1 MTSNVLPQLHEN
13 YSLRPTVEPT
23 DESIPPPNAA
33 RQRRR
38 SDSEYARHRAL
49 GSGSVR
55 RNGVVE
61 PDQPTPS
68 GGRSWLI
75 YVVGTNLSENHPALT
90 TPSLFTDNPTYE
102 DMILLS
108 SLLGPAKPPVATQA
122 DVNSAGG
129 LFRLVEY
136 DGSLVAESING
147 AGAIQIQ
154 DGERCLICL
163 SDYEVAEEVRELV
176 KCKHVFHR
184 DCIDQWLTTGRNS
197 CPLCRGEGVD
207 ETPSNSGPASADA
220 VPAPAPEGTAI

>member
-1 MTSNVLPQLHEN
+1 
-13 YSLRPTVEPT
+13 
-23 DESIPPPNAA
+23 
-33 RQRRR
+33 
-38 SDSEYARHRAL
+38 
-49 GSGSVR
+49 
-55 RNGVVE
+55 
-61 PDQPTPS
+61 
-68 GGRSWLI
+68 
-75 YVVGTNLSENHPALT
+75 
-90 TPSLFTDNPTYE
+90 
-102 DMILLS
+102 MILLS

-184 DCIDQWLTTGRNS
+184 DCIDQVRFFWFSL
-197 CPLCRGEGVD
+197 L
-207 ETPSNSGPASADA
+207 DA
-220 VPAPAPEGTAI
+220 VLLTDYISG

>member
-1 MTSNVLPQLHEN
+1 
-13 YSLRPTVEPT
+13 
-23 DESIPPPNAA
+23 
-33 RQRRR
+33 
-38 SDSEYARHRAL
+38 
-49 GSGSVR
+49 
-55 RNGVVE
+55 VVE
-61 PDQPTPS
+61 PDQPPPS

-108 SLLGPAKPPVATQA
+108 SLLGPAKPPVASQ
-122 DVNSAGG
+122 DDINSAGG

-136 DGSLVAESING
+136 SGSLVAESVHG

-163 SDYEVAEEVRELV
+163 SDYEVAEEVRELA

-184 DCIDQWLTTGRNS
+184 DCIDQVRCLLTYFMSTTLAN
-197 CPLCRGEGVD
+197 LD
-207 ETPSNSGPASADA
+207 IHSG
-220 VPAPAPEGTAI
+220 

>member
-1 MTSNVLPQLHEN
+1 MQPMAETLE
-13 YSLRPTVEPT
+13 EPMAFNT
-23 DESIPPPNAA
+23 A

-49 GSGSVR
+49 GSGAVR
-55 RNGVVE
+55 RNGMVE
-61 PDQPTPS
+61 PDQPPPS

-90 TPSLFTDNPTYE
+90 TPSLFTDARIPYSPLSGTWWLILLKQNPTYE

-108 SLLGPAKPPVATQA
+108 SLLGPAKPPVASQT

-136 DGSLVAESING
+136 AGSLVAEAVEG

-163 SDYEVAEEVRELV
+163 SDYEVAEEVRELG
-176 KCKHVFHR
+176 KCKHVFHK
-184 DCIDQWLTTGRNS
+184 DCIDQVCYL
-197 CPLCRGEGVD
+197 CPFISICLIANRM
-207 ETPSNSGPASADA
+207 S
-220 VPAPAPEGTAI
+220 